1 MSSRVKDSATPLKV
15 KPTSR
20 RPMGESSA
28 APLQGV
34 PGEQLDADA
43 SGRWLDV
50 QEAALTMFSER
61 GYHGT
66 TMKHVA
72 ALLGV
77 QAPSLYNHVVS
88 KQEILQRIMTTGMR
102 RLTAYQEEALA
113 SSTDPPAQ
121 LLAMTEA
128 HVLMH
133 IRHRRSAMVGDREIN
148 NLEEPTQREVRAQ
161 RDAYERRYRG
171 VIQRG
176 VDEGS
181 FTVDSVKLASFA
193 IIEMSTSVTVWFNPD
208 GPLSPEEVAHEYG
221 EMALRIVGAGTAK
234 RARRDPA
241 RTSATKVA
249 RKPAA
254 KAARS

>member
-1 MSSRVKDSATPLKV
+1 MSSRVKDLATPLKV
-15 KPTSR
+15 KPTPR
-20 RPMGESSA
+20 RPTGEPSTAS
-28 APLQGV
+28 LQSV
-34 PGEQLDADA
+34 PAEQLDADA

-113 SSTDPPAQ
+113 SSTEPPAQ

-193 IIEMSTSVTVWFNPD
+193 IIEMSTSVTVWFNPE
-208 GPLSPEEVAHEYG
+208 GPLSPEEVAREYG
-221 EMALRIVGAGTAK
+221 EMALRIVSAGTAK
-234 RARRDPA
+234 RARRDSA

>member
-20 RPMGESSA
+20 KAAESSTFSIEDSRIDPA
-28 APLQGV
+28 DP
-34 PGEQLDADA
+34 DA

-88 KQEILQRIMTTGMR
+88 KQEILQRIMTNGMR
-102 RLTAYQEEALA
+102 RLTGYQEEALA
-113 SSTDPPAQ
+113 SSTEPPEQ
-121 LLAMTEA
+121 LRAMTEA

-176 VDEGS
+176 ADEGS
-181 FTVDSVKLASFA
+181 FTVESVKLASFA
-193 IIEMSTSVTVWFNPD
+193 IIEMSTSVTVWFNPE
-208 GPLSPEEVAHEYG
+208 GPLSPEEVAREYG
-221 EMALRIVGAGTAK
+221 EMALRIVGAGSPR
-234 RARRDPA
+234 RARRDPS
-241 RTSATKVA
+241 RTSPTKTV
-249 RKPAA
+249 RKPAR

>member
-1 MSSRVKDSATPLKV
+1 MPSRVKDSATPPRAKSS
-15 KPTSR
+15 SR
-20 RPMGESSA
+20 KASASPGSSGLEDRLVE
-28 APLQGV
+28 PV
-34 PGEQLDADA
+34 DPDA

-72 ALLGV
+72 GLLGV

-102 RLTAYQEEALA
+102 RLTSYQEEALA
-113 SSTDPPAQ
+113 TSSEAPEQ
-121 LLAMTEA
+121 LRAMTEA

-133 IRHRRSAMVGDREIN
+133 IRHRRSAMVGDREIA

-161 RDAYERRYRG
+161 RDAYERRFRG
-171 VIQRG
+171 IIQRG
-176 VDEGS
+176 ADEGS

-193 IIEMSTSVTVWFNPD
+193 IIEMATSVTVWFND
-208 GPLSPEEVAHEYG
+208 RGPLTPDEVAREYG
-221 EMALRIVGAGTAK
+221 EMALRIVGSGAAK
-234 RARRDPA
+234 RTRREGSRVASKP
-241 RTSATKVA
+241 A
-249 RKPAA
+249 RKPAV
-254 KAARS
+254 KAGS

>member
-15 KPTSR
+15 KPASRKAADSSTSSIED
-20 RPMGESSA
+20 PSIDPA
-28 APLQGV
+28 DP
-34 PGEQLDADA
+34 DA

-88 KQEILQRIMTTGMR
+88 KQEILQRIMTNGMR
-102 RLTAYQEEALA
+102 RLAGYQEEALA
-113 SSTDPPAQ
+113 SSTEPPEQ
-121 LLAMTEA
+121 LRAMTEA

-176 VDEGS
+176 ADEGS
-181 FTVDSVKLASFA
+181 FTVESVKLASFA
-193 IIEMSTSVTVWFNPD
+193 IIEMSTSVTVWFNPE
-208 GPLSPEEVAHEYG
+208 GPLSPEEVAREYG
-221 EMALRIVGAGTAK
+221 EMALRIVGAGTVK
-234 RARRDPA
+234 RARRDPS
-241 RTSATKVA
+241 RTSATKTA
-249 RKPAA
+249 RKPAR